1 LVETLN
7 VPLPAKLIEDEVH
20 AHLEGEGRLEDE
32 AHRKEVTEQT
42 TKQLTYEIILDT
54 IVTAEDVSVNE
65 NELTEYLVRQSQRYR
80 MSPDQFIQEVQMNG
94 QVATMVSE
102 VARAKALA
110 AILGRIK
117 VVTKSGKAVD
127 LEALRPQPAAPVEE
141 AE

>member
-1 LVETLN
+1 M
-7 VPLPAKLIEDEVH
+7 
-20 AHLEGEGRLEDE
+20 
-32 AHRKEVTEQT
+32 
-42 TKQLTYEIILDT
+42 DT

-110 AILGRIK
+110 AVLGRIK
-117 VVTKSGKAVD
+117 VVTKSGKTVD
-127 LEALRPQPAAPVEE
+127 LEALRPQPAAPVGE